1 MKSARASLCAAALL
15 LASPFAHAY
24 TGAQNLEAT
33 MTFEAKIELDLGRA
47 PTEREA
53 RAEVELQVKH
63 LFGAMT
69 NAESPGVPKNDHR
82 IEIVSILPAP
92 KSRDRFEIAYR
103 YAGTVLM
110 KSDRREGFTLYLPT
124 NPHTIAEDAV
134 AENSA
139 GTPNA
144 CTDEDDSG
152 PEYFWYFWS
161 PEREGCRLVEGRDYL
176 KVTATV
182 APKNE
187 ARDPVKDPTFP
198 EYERLAQTR
207 GGKKVIPI
215 SVLIGKFESSASGK
229 PLRSR
234 DEGAQQFAKM
244 RGQLLAMGFA
254 ESEITKKEIKAIAK
268 LAKEHGE
275 LERANVGGYPFARLF
290 SKETREGTMEV
301 RLYYGDSSDQG
312 AKGFFILYQDA
323 LQHDAVVIYDGH
335 SGLGDYLSLANL
347 KRDRGI
353 SPAADPSIYQIF
365 YFNSCTSYAYYN
377 DAYFRWKA
385 SATDPR
391 GTKQLDIITN
401 GLATGYTTQD
411 TNMVLVKA
419 VHAWATEGRRANY
432 TELANLLELEN
443 LTGVNGDEDNPRR

>member
-1 MKSARASLCAAALL
+1 MNSAQASFCAAALL

-24 TGAQNLEAT
+24 TGAENREAT
-33 MTFEAKIELDLGRA
+33 MTFAAKLELDGA
-47 PTEREA
+47 PSEREA
-53 RAEVELQVKH
+53 RDEIELQVKH

-69 NAESPGVPKNDHR
+69 NADSPGVPKNDHR
-82 IEIVSILPAP
+82 IEIVSFLPAP
-92 KSRDRFEIAYR
+92 KSRGRFEVAYR
-103 YAGTVLM
+103 YVGTVLV
-110 KSDRREGFTLYLPT
+110 KADRREGFTLYLPT
-124 NPHTIAEDAV
+124 SPRTIATD
-134 AENSA
+134 S
-139 GTPNA
+139 PKA
-144 CTDEDDSG
+144 CTDADESE

-161 PEREGCRLVEGRDYL
+161 PDREGCRLVEGRDYL
-176 KVTATV
+176 KVTAEI

-187 ARDPVKDPTFP
+187 GRDPVKDPTFP
-198 EYERLAQTR
+198 EYERLAQIR
-207 GGKKVIPI
+207 GGKRVIPI
-215 SVLIGKFESSASGK
+215 SVLIGKFESGTSGK

-234 DEGAQQFAKM
+234 DEGARQFAKM
-244 RGQLLAMGFA
+244 RAELLAMGFT

-268 LAKEHGE
+268 LARERGE
-275 LERANVGGYPFARLF
+275 LERANVGGYPYARLF
-290 SKETREGTMEV
+290 AKETREGTMEV
-301 RLYYGDSSDQG
+301 RLYYGDSTDQG

-323 LQHDAVVIYDGH
+323 LQHDAMVIYDGH

-385 SATDPR
+385 SKADPK

-401 GLATGYTTQD
+401 GLSTGYADQD

-419 VHAWATEGRRANY
+419 VHAWATEGRRSNY
-432 TELANLLELEN
+432 TALANLLELEN